1 MLKGT
6 FQNCYGIKQF
16 DMDTIDF
23 TKLDREHRRC
33 NKALIYAPNG
43 VMKSSFSKT
52 FEDISNGRPTTD
64 RIFRD
69 AQTSYD
75 ITYYDHHF
83 RYSSDDSDAAL
94 VPSDAVYVINS
105 FSDKFQFTKDTVG
118 TLLADE
124 ETRNTYDTLIREF
137 DADVKQILRNL
148 SEMTGLTK
156 PKVKQVLIADLQL
169 PSNADWPDILGK
181 VNQIMPGYCARA
193 FMSDVAYSEL
203 FNDKTMAIYTK
214 PEFISSITAYIQ
226 SLSGLLFNS
235 SVLTTSFTERSAEA
249 LTKAF
254 GANDLFCA
262 QHKIQ
267 LRDGTVVS
275 SAKQWKSIVDEQLN
289 IIYKDPALSTE
300 FKKLK
305 TMLNANNETAA
316 LRRIIVDHQEIIPLF
331 SDIPGFKQQIWLYC
345 FHRLEPSF
353 DSYHT
358 KFSKY
363 TEEIRDL
370 YKKAEEQSES
380 WQEVVEQFNRRFRV
394 PFKVKINNKAN
405 FLLKD
410 EAPNLSFE
418 YTRGTGDNL
427 QTADLLQDDMMISLS
442 MGERRALYLLY
453 ILFDLE
459 RIMHQERINGERV
472 LIIADD
478 VADSFDYKN
487 KYAIIEYLD
496 DLAKESGF
504 IDLLILTHNFD
515 FYRSLL
521 SRLGVARKHCY
532 SIQKKPDGTLMM
544 TEFRYQSDFFKNVI
558 VDKIKSGHID
568 NDDTQKLLVASI
580 PFYRNLCEYSG
591 KEDDYLKLT
600 CFMHWKTTPVD
611 TASAKLADVWPMISC
626 YVGNNPFEGPDV
638 GYYETVQ
645 RIAARL
651 AAEETVDVNLENKL
665 VVSIAARLAAER
677 FLVRKLQE
685 NGRTPAVVKKNQTRK
700 WYLQAA
706 EFLNATE
713 KSAIDEINL
722 ITPEN
727 IHLNS
732 FMFEPLIDISD
743 WALKDLY
750 RRIIAL

>member
-16 DMDTIDF
+16 DMECIDF
-23 TKLDREHRRC
+23 TKLDRENRRC

-52 FEDISNGRPTTD
+52 FEDISNGKPTAD
-64 RIFRD
+64 RIFRN
-69 AQTSYD
+69 ARTSYD
-75 ITYYDHHF
+75 ITYYGNHF
-83 RYSSDDSDAAL
+83 QYSSDDPDAVL

-124 ETRNTYDTLIREF
+124 TTRSKYNTVIGKF
-137 DADVKQILRNL
+137 DAEVKQILRRL
-148 SEMTGLTK
+148 SELTGLTK
-156 PKVKQVLIADLQL
+156 PKVKQALVTDLQL
-169 PSNADWPDILGK
+169 PPNADWPDILEK
-181 VNQIMPGYCARA
+181 VSELRSGYTERP
-193 FMSDVAYSEL
+193 FMADVTYEKL
-203 FNDKTMAIYTK
+203 FNDKTMAVYKK
-214 PEFISSITAYIQ
+214 PEFISSIAAYIE
-226 SLSGLLFNS
+226 SLSGLLATS
-235 SVLTTSFTERSAEA
+235 PVLTTSFTERSAEA
-249 LTKAF
+249 LSKAF
-254 GANDLFCA
+254 DTNDLFGA
-262 QHKIQ
+262 QHKVQ
-267 LRDGTVVS
+267 LRDGTVITS
-275 SAKQWKSIVDEQLN
+275 TKQWKSIVNEQMN
-289 IIYKDPALSTE
+289 IIYKDPALSSE

-316 LRRIIVDHQEIIPLF
+316 LRRIIVAHQEIIPLLH
-331 SDIPGFKQQIWLYC
+331 DIPGLKQQIWLYC
-345 FHRLEPSF
+345 FHHLDSSF
-353 DSYHT
+353 DSYYSN
-358 KFSKY
+358 FSQY
-363 TEEIRDL
+363 TEKIRAL
-370 YKKAEEQSES
+370 YDQAEAQSES
-380 WQEVVEQFNRRFRV
+380 WQNVVDQFNRRFRV

-418 YTRGTGDNL
+418 YTRGSGDDL
-427 QTADLLQDDMMISLS
+427 QITDLQQDDMMVSLS
-442 MGERRALYLLY
+442 MGERRALYLMY

-459 RIMHQERINGERV
+459 RIKHCDRPNGERV

-496 DLAKESGF
+496 GLAKENDF
-504 IDLLILTHNFD
+504 VDLLILTHNFD
-515 FYRSLL
+515 FYRSLM
-521 SRLGVARKHCY
+521 SRLGVVRNYCY
-532 SIQKKPDGTLMM
+532 SIQKKPDGMLAM
-544 TEFRYQSDFFKNVI
+544 TVFRYQKDFFKNVI
-558 VDKIKSGHID
+558 VNKIKSGQID
-568 NDDTQKLLVASI
+568 NDTTRKLLIASI

-600 CFMHWKTTPVD
+600 CFMHWKTAPVD
-611 TASAKLADVWPMISC
+611 TASAKLSDVWPMISC
-626 YVGNNPFEGPDV
+626 YVGERPFQGDDV
-638 GYYETVQ
+638 GYCETVQ
-645 RIAARL
+645 RIAANL
-651 AAEETVDVNLENKL
+651 VAEETDDVNLENKL
-665 VVSIAARLAAER
+665 VISIAARLAAEQ
-677 FLVRKLQE
+677 FLVRRIRDRGQ
-685 NGRTPAVVKKNQTRK
+685 TPVEAESNQTRE

-706 EFLNATE
+706 GFLNDEE
-713 KSAIDEINL
+713 KSAIDELNL